1 MQSVNVILSNI
12 IYLTFRQLLQLMTRT
27 TMSWI
32 CEDVPSNLTDDYYRD
47 QQSVNSSE
55 DVSMDFHDF
64 NYSSHVMEFPSGE
77 ASYRF
82 IMMQIVIPVICGFGL
97 LGNTLALA
105 VLISR
110 IRENIEML
118 ERGSL
123 IGMTGNEH
131 SILM

>member
-1 MQSVNVILSNI
+1 
-12 IYLTFRQLLQLMTRT
+12 MTRT